1 MKSDFVIVKDHPSLL
16 VYIDSLQKKNAEQL
30 SFYPKQAFEREQKK
44 GRLFLGLLNG
54 DPAGY
59 IYVGARGG
67 DVKCHQVCIQYDARR
82 KLYGAML
89 ASAMEEYAS
98 GSESVTLNC
107 GFDLE
112 ANLFWKEMGY
122 KCVHVREGGDK
133 AKKKNQCVEKEL
145 TTLLD

>member
-1 MKSDFVIVKDHPSLL
+1 MKDHPSLL